1 MQKSKGYPA
10 FAAFYLFAY
19 AGVACMSNYLNVFLE
34 TCRGF
39 TGSQLGT
46 FNGLANL
53 STIFVLPFMA
63 ALVKRLGGYHR
74 ALVFFC
80 AVSAAAMLLMQW
92 QYAALGLVLFGC
104 LETTAKSCALT
115 AADTQ
120 ITASCHASGGNYGAV
135 RSFGSIGYTLGGLL
149 LGFLAVALTLER
161 TLLPVSA
168 LCLLLALLAAALF
181 PHYEEKKEESRS
193 DSPQHTLAAL
203 KELAQNRRYW
213 FLIFITLFSAF
224 TLDCNGNYI
233 GNHLVSTLGAPESII
248 SLNTAC
254 CVIPEILFL
263 PLVSKFVLPKFGYR
277 KLYRASAAVLILRCV
292 FYIFVDDPRLFVLGS
307 LLHCVAIGC
316 NPVAGLAFA
325 ADVTRPQ
332 IYGTAVAVY
341 VMSESIG
348 RALYG
353 YVNGWIY
360 ETFGSRMIFIVLLG
374 INLISAAVIF
384 TTKLFDGVG
393 ETPDQSIPAQG

>member
-1 MQKSKGYPA
+1 MRMNKGYPA

-39 TGSQLGT
+39 SGSQLGT
-46 FNGLANL
+46 YNGLANL

-74 ALVFFC
+74 ALMIFC
-80 AVSAAAMLLMQW
+80 GVSAVSMLLMQW
-92 QYAALGLVLFGC
+92 QYAVVGLIMIGC
-104 LETTAKSCALT
+104 VETMSQSCALT

-120 ITASCHASGGNYGAV
+120 ITAYCLASGGNYGAV
-135 RSFGSIGYTLGGLL
+135 RSFGSVGYTLGGLT
-149 LGFLAVALTLER
+149 LGFLAVALTLRR

-168 LCLLLALLAAALF
+168 LCLLLALLAAAFF
-181 PHYEEKKEESRS
+181 PGYQEKREESPD
-193 DSPQHTLAAL
+193 DSPQHTMAAL
-203 KELAQNRRYW
+203 KELLQNRRYW

-224 TLDCNGNYI
+224 TLDCSGNYI

-263 PLVSKFVLPKFGYR
+263 PMVSRIVLPKYGYK
-277 KLYRASAAVLILRCV
+277 KLYRVSAIVLILRCV
-292 FYIFVDDPRLFVLGS
+292 FYIFVSDPRLFVLGS
-307 LLHCVAIGC
+307 LLHCIAIGC
-316 NPVAGLAFA
+316 NPVAGLAFL
-325 ADVTRPQ
+325 ADVVRPQ

-341 VMSESIG
+341 VMCEAIG
-348 RALYG
+348 RAFYG
-353 YVNGWIY
+353 YMNGWIY
-360 ETFGSRMIFIVLLG
+360 ENYGSRMIFVALLA

-384 TTKLFDGVG
+384 TTRLFNGVG
-393 ETPDQSIPAQG
+393 KDADQSIPAQG